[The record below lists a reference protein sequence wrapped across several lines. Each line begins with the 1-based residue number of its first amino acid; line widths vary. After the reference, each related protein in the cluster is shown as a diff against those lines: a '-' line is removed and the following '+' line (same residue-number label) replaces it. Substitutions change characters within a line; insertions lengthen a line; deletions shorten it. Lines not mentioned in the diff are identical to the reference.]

1 MLSEDQYWHWYAEA
15 ERLEKAF
22 RFRPPLE
29 REREMFDLI
38 RRMLYV
44 VRDAVG
50 LEPQVPRGHG
60 DHNATGEGCGDDEK
74 EDNGNDGFC
83 DTR

>member
-44 VRDAVG
+44 VRYTVG

-60 DHNATGEGCGDDEK
+60 DLNTGEGCGDDEK

>member
-60 DHNATGEGCGDDEK
+60 GLNTGEGCGDDEK

>member
-44 VRDAVG
+44 VRDTVG
-50 LEPQVPRGHG
+50 LEPQVPRGRG
-60 DHNATGEGCGDDEK
+60 DLNTGEGCGDDEK

>member
-60 DHNATGEGCGDDEK
+60 DLNTGEGCGDDEK
-74 EDNGNDGFC
+74 EDNGNDGVC